1 MTKILIIGDSGVP
14 DGYGRIAD
22 NVALRLH
29 KRGYQIFAA
38 SIAYDGLLPPQYD
51 GVHLPY
57 WVASMAGHP
66 NWTEQVAGI
75 INSVQ
80 PDVVWVVQDA
90 PYSENVRN
98 IPLDWSRHKFI
109 MTCAVDGVPVYP
121 QWLKTAHKA
130 DAVLSISQFGVDALK
145 RQGVEAKLLQ
155 PGIDPDRFF
164 ALPTEKRLEL
174 RAKLGIKPDAF
185 VLGVVAQNQGRK
197 DVPSMVRGFF
207 QFASDKPDARLLLD
221 MERLSPAG
229 WDIPGMICEPNG
241 YDVSKIIFRD
251 DCIRAGVT
259 DLRERYN
266 VMDAHTVLAHREGF
280 GIPLV
285 EAQACGVVSI
295 AMDYTS
301 GTEICGADKGVLVK
315 PLPFHQISTWGGA
328 VDKFPDIDHFV
339 AGLQMLYD
347 QPERKTLIA
356 QAGMAWSRSHTW
368 DGAADVVMQTIERVL
383 SGRRGENVVQLM
395 PVVTPT
401 AVANPSPDG
410 VVKDVQLVEA
420 IP

>member
-66 NWTEQVAGI
+66 NWTEQVAAI

-155 PGIDPDRFF
+155 PGIEPNKFF
-164 ALPTEKRLEL
+164 SLPNSKRLEL
-174 RAKLGIKPDAF
+174 RAKLNIEPSAF
-185 VLGVVAQNQGRK
+185 VLGMVAQNQGRK
-197 DVPSMVRGFF
+197 SVPAVIHGFYK
-207 QFASDKPDARLLLD
+207 FAVDKPSARLLLD
-221 MERLSPAG
+221 MERVSPAG

-241 YDVSKIIFRD
+241 YDLSKIIFRD

-259 DLRERYN
+259 DLCDRYN

-280 GIPLV
+280 GLPLT
-285 EAQACGVVSI
+285 ESQACGIVSI
-295 AMDYTS
+295 AMAYCS
-301 GTEICGADKGVLVK
+301 GDEICGDGKGVLVK
-315 PLPFHQISTWGGA
+315 PLPFETTSTWGGA
-328 VDKFPDIDHFV
+328 IDKFPDIDDFV
-339 AGLQMLYD
+339 SGLQMLYD
-347 QPERKTLIA
+347 SPEQKKIIA
-356 QAGMAWSRSHTW
+356 QKGMEWSRNHTW
-368 DGAADVVMQTIERVL
+368 DNSTDVVMSVIEKVLNTPRPSLPVFQTPTPIQQATLPASNDGLVTVEL
-383 SGRRGENVVQLM
+383 LENVV
-395 PVVTPT
+395 
-401 AVANPSPDG
+401 
-410 VVKDVQLVEA
+410 K
-420 IP
+420 

>member
-1 MTKILIIGDSGVP
+1 MTKILIIGNSAVP

-38 SIAYDGLLPPQYD
+38 SLAYDGLLPPQYD
-51 GVHLPY
+51 GQALPY
-57 WVASMAGHP
+57 WVASVAGHP
-66 NWTEQVAGI
+66 NWTEQVAAI

-80 PDVVWVVQDA
+80 PDVVWVCQDA
-90 PYSENVRN
+90 PYSEGIRN
-98 IPLDWSRHKFI
+98 IPLDWSRYKFI

-121 QWLKTAHKA
+121 QWLKTAKKA

-164 ALPTEKRLEL
+164 QIPADKRLEI
-174 RAKLGIKPDAF
+174 RAKLNIKPDAF
-185 VLGVVAQNQGRK
+185 VLGMVAQNQGRK
-197 DVPSMVRGFF
+197 DIPSVVRGFYE
-207 QFASDKPDARLLLD
+207 FAQDKSDARLLLD
-221 MERLSPAG
+221 MDRVSPAG

-301 GTEICGADKGVLVK
+301 GTEICGGDKGVLVK
-315 PLPFHQISTWGGA
+315 PLPFDQISTWGGA
-328 VDKFPDIDHFV
+328 VDKFPDIAHFV
-339 AGLQMLYD
+339 EGLQMLYD
-347 QPERKTLIA
+347 QPERRTLIA
-356 QAGMAWSRSHTW
+356 QAGMAWSRAHTW
-368 DGAADVVMQTIERVL
+368 DGATDVVMQTIERVM
-383 SGRRGENVVQLM
+383 SGQSRGNAVQLPLNVV
-395 PVVTPT
+395 PT
-401 AVANPSPDG
+401 AIANPSPDG
-410 VVKDVQLVEA
+410 VVQTVELVEA
-420 IP
+420 

>member
-1 MTKILIIGDSGVP
+1 MTKILIIGNSAVP

-38 SIAYDGLLPPQYD
+38 SLAYDGLLPPQYD
-51 GVHLPY
+51 GQPLPY

-66 NWTEQVAGI
+66 NWGEQVAAI
-75 INSVQ
+75 IQSVQ
-80 PDVVWVVQDA
+80 PDIVWCVQDA

-98 IPLDWSRHKFI
+98 IPLDWSRFKFI

-121 QWLKTAHKA
+121 QWLKTAKKA
-130 DAVLSISQFGVDALK
+130 DAVLTISQFGVDALK

-164 ALPTEKRLEL
+164 QIPADKRLEL
-174 RAKLGIKPDAF
+174 RAKLSIKPDAF
-185 VLGVVAQNQGRK
+185 VLGMVAQNQGRK
-197 DVPSMVRGFF
+197 DIPSVIRGFF

-221 MERLSPAG
+221 MDRTSPAG

-301 GTEICGADKGVLVK
+301 GTEICGGDKGVLVK
-315 PLPFHQISTWGGA
+315 PLPFDQISTWGGA
-328 VDKFPDIDHFV
+328 VDKFPDINHFV
-339 AGLQMLYD
+339 EGLQMLYD
-347 QPERKTLIA
+347 QPERRKLIA
-356 QAGMAWSRSHTW
+356 VAGMAWSRSHTW

-383 SGRRGENVVQLM
+383 TGQSRGNAVQL
-395 PVVTPT
+395 PLNVAPT
-401 AVANPSPDG
+401 AIANPSPDG
-410 VVKDVQLVEA
+410 VVQTVELVEA
-420 IP
+420 